1 MSKQNEIRTGK
12 PKVNC
17 YIHDKFV
24 SSNGGHIPDVHLH
37 KMLNEQNLT

>member
-1 MSKQNEIRTGK
+1 MSKQNEIRTGRL
-12 PKVNC
+12 KVNF
-17 YIHDKFV
+17 YICGKFV